1 MVTLTPMHWW
11 IQKQRRLPSEFMSLS
26 MVDKACI
33 IASLQIK
40 IEDDKKQEREMK
52 RGSKKGKKR

>member
-1 MVTLTPMHWW
+1 MHWW
-11 IQKQRRLPSEFMSLS
+11 VHKMHRLPSEYMSLS
-26 MVDKACI
+26 LADKACI

-40 IEDDKKQEREMK
+40 IEEDKKQEREAK

>member
-1 MVTLTPMHWW
+1 MHWW
-11 IQKQRRLPSEFMSLS
+11 VHKMRRLPSEFMTLS

-40 IEDDKKQEREMK
+40 IEDDKKQEREAK
-52 RGSKKGKKR
+52 RGSKKGKKRK